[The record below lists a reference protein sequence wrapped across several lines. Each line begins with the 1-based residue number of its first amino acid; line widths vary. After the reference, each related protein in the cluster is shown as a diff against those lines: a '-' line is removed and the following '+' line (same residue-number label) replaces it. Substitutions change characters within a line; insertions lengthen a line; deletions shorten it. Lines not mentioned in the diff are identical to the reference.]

1 MKQVLCLITILFTI
15 NVYSSDNF
23 VSFECSYDFDGRKFF
38 NRFTVDME
46 EKVAEYALL
55 RKDGSSIVELTNLK
69 VIVAP
74 SHITIIDPDSITSTH
89 KISRKDLSYRR
100 DRSGTLSGGII
111 VSGTETGSCKK
122 IEIETAENLF

>member
-23 VSFECSYDFDGRKFF
+23 VSFECSYDFDGSKSF

-46 EKVAEYALL
+46 EKVAEYTLL
-55 RKDGSSIVELTNLK
+55 RKDGSSIVESTNLK

-74 SHITIIDPDSITSTH
+74 SHITIIDSGSISVTH

-100 DRSGTLSGGII
+100 DRSGVYGGTI